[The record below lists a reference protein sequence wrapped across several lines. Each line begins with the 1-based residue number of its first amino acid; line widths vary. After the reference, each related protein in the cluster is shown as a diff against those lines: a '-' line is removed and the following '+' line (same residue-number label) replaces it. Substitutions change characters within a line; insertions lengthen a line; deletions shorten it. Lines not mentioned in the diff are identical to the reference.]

1 MKLVMGLFSKQPSAD
16 SLYESFG
23 KLPEEEQKLFLAKF
37 QEQEPVEEETD
48 EKEEVEETTE
58 NQEDDGGDT
67 NVDTKV
73 ETKPSEE
80 KSGDDKFAEMFKKLQ
95 EDSDKKFNSLREEFE
110 KKFEDLTKKSSE
122 KKPFGLTE
130 QSKEYKATKT
140 PKQTSNDLFKKYFS

>member
-37 QEQEPVEEETD
+37 QEQETVEETTD
-48 EKEEVEETTE
+48 EKEEVEDTTE
-58 NQEDDGGDT
+58 KQEDDG
-67 NVDTKV
+67 VDTKV
-73 ETKPSEE
+73 KTKPSEE
-80 KSGDDKFAEMFKKLQ
+80 KNGDDKFAEMFKKFQ

-130 QSKEYKATKT
+130 NSKEYKATKT
-140 PKQTSNDLFKKYFS
+140 PKETSNDLFKKYFS